1 MSIEARIKNLKKY
14 SFSLFAFYP
23 DALGGITTTIKKKE
37 LLFRVARHHNAREKR
52 RKKKRLPKV
61 KVKTKTKL
69 NK

>member
-23 DALGGITTTIKKKE
+23 DALGEITTTTTK
-37 LLFRVARHHNAREKR
+37 LLFRVALHHNAREKR

-61 KVKTKTKL
+61 NVKTKTKL